1 MCAPATDLSIPCL
14 DSRLCRDPRFY
25 VDVIRMDSPQTSQ
38 SINNH
43 KQRWKDWYHD
53 VWAGIQ
59 DPLFNIHRQDKGR
72 GGVFQSVKWFYISQ
86 YDIVRCNLEAN
97 LGEKR
102 FKIQNISFLL
112 VRNVPYFIS
121 FDLDISTQSQINLL
135 SDVTPKLQKVL
146 IWKMLA

>member
-1 MCAPATDLSIPCL
+1 M
-14 DSRLCRDPRFY
+14 
-25 VDVIRMDSPQTSQ
+25 
-38 SINNH
+38 
-43 KQRWKDWYHD
+43 
-53 VWAGIQ
+53 
-59 DPLFNIHRQDKGR
+59 
-72 GGVFQSVKWFYISQ
+72 FQSVKWFYISQ

-97 LGEKR
+97 LGKKR

-146 IWKMLA
+146 I